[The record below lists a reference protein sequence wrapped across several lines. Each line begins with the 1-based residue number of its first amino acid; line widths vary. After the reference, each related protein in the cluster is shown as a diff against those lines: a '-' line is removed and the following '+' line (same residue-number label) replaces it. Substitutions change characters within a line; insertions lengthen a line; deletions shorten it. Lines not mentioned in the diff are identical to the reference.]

1 MPVLNNLFDDTC
13 LAITEMIGLERIH
26 HHYSITNREVREPLV
41 RENIKV
47 LLTVVQSHTHRDRWS
62 GYLLCSHFHPYFC
75 VEYFHG
81 FAVHGG
87 LFVIV

>member
-26 HHYSITNREVREPLV
+26 HHYSITNREPLV

-47 LLTVVQSHTHRDRWS
+47 L
-62 GYLLCSHFHPYFC
+62 
-75 VEYFHG
+75 
-81 FAVHGG
+81 
-87 LFVIV
+87 